1 MNYRSFYILIA
12 ITELNIRMA
21 STFYEIL
28 GVSKFASTDDIK
40 KSFKNLAKK
49 YHPDKHPGSKFHE
62 EHFKKINEAYQTLS
76 NQQSRY
82 RYDLKINYAESSQQ
96 YSTNTQA
103 NRPRNTNPNT
113 EKQYT
118 QKAYKKPQ
126 GNRSTQSQKK
136 LNRYYIYIAIGA
148 ILFIIASTWFYN
160 FMNDYAAKEYFAE
173 GLHEEQKGNE
183 VKAMG
188 YYLTSLEKDY
198 ENPLTNEKIG
208 DIYSKLAHN
217 NTIELFYFDLELQKK
232 NIDASL
238 NTESTQLLNN
248 IRGID
253 SLSAMYFNRSFEN
266 YELDADKR
274 RVGLKLLR
282 TDLKIGNFTK
292 ALSDSERLKTMP
304 DAAKDD
310 SLIYYQAE
318 IHFLMKNYEEAR
330 KTYTSFYALHPTSAD
345 ALIRIALCNYNEHN
359 EDFAISQLDKA
370 IIKFPTKGEAYYF
383 KGEIARRNQDST
395 AACNLF
401 EIADQLNVLAA
412 KTAIYKYCQTEL

>member
-1 MNYRSFYILIA
+1 VNYRSFYILIA
-12 ITELNIRMA
+12 IIELNIRMA
-21 STFYEIL
+21 STFYEVL

-40 KSFKNLAKK
+40 KAYKNLAKK

-76 NQQSRY
+76 NQQARS
-82 RYDLKINYAESSQQ
+82 RYDLKINYAE
-96 YSTNTQA
+96 
-103 NRPRNTNPNT
+103 
-113 EKQYT
+113 EKQYA

-126 GNRSTQSQKK
+126 SNRSTQSQKK

-148 ILFIIASTWFYN
+148 VLFIVASTWFYN
-160 FMNDYAAKEYFAE
+160 FMNDYAAKEYFTE
-173 GLHEEQKGNE
+173 GLQEEQKGNE

-188 YYLTSLEKDY
+188 YYFSSLEKNFN
-198 ENPLTNEKIG
+198 NPIVNEKIG

-217 NTIELFYFDLELQKK
+217 NSIELFYFDLELQKR

-238 NTESTQLLNN
+238 DKESTQLLNN
-248 IRGID
+248 IRDID

-266 YELDADKR
+266 YELDSDKR

-282 TDLKIGNFTK
+282 TDLKIGNFSK
-292 ALSDSERLKTMP
+292 GLYDSKRLKMMP

-330 KTYTSFYALHPTSAD
+330 KSYTSFYAFHPTSAD
-345 ALIRIALCNYNEHN
+345 ALIKIALCNYNEHN
-359 EDFAISQLDKA
+359 EDFAINQLDKA
-370 IIKFPTKGEAYYF
+370 ILKFPTKGEAYYF
-383 KGEIARRNQDST
+383 KGEIARRNQDSI

-401 EIADQLNVLAA
+401 EIADQLNILAA